1 MIKQAAPA
9 SAAARPGRPQ
19 LDALTGLRFLAALH
33 VVTFHFGV
41 SAAASSGSAVVE
53 SVARM
58 GFIGVGLFFVLS
70 GFVLAYNYAGEDGGL
85 RGDRRSFVV
94 ARFSRIY
101 PLFAFALLLTAP
113 IYLAQLVELYGPRV
127 GLVRA
132 ALTGVPALL
141 MLQAW
146 TPFTLSSWNGPG
158 WSLSAEAF
166 FYLTFPWI
174 VARLRCT
181 TWRQLAGIGA
191 ALFVVAIAAPLALF
205 ITGRFLPLEATTVR
219 LLGGALTLQD
229 LGERIVGFNPLLRLP
244 EFVFGIC
251 LGKYFLARR
260 ARGATLGGGT
270 GAWLAAGS
278 SAALLAI
285 FSVAGHFPDV
295 RYVLQNGMFPL
306 FGLLILGL
314 AEGGGALGRVLS
326 TRAMIRLGEASYAV
340 YILQT
345 PLWHLFA
352 KAVLSPEVRAER
364 NASAPAYL
372 AFLASLIVASLLA
385 YGLIEAPAREW
396 LKQRLRVGR
405 ARPVPSALG
414 T

>member
-1 MIKQAAPA
+1 MNEQAAPA
-9 SAAARPGRPQ
+9 SKAVGSARPQ

-41 SAAASSGSAVVE
+41 SAAASSGSAVIE

-70 GFVLAYNYAGEDGGL
+70 GFVLAYNYTGEDGGL
-85 RGDRRSFVV
+85 RGDRRGFVA
-94 ARFSRIY
+94 ARFSRVY
-101 PLFAFALLLTAP
+101 PLFVFALLLIAP

-127 GLVRA
+127 GLLRA
-132 ALTGVPALL
+132 AVTGVPALL

-146 TPFTLSSWNGPG
+146 TPFTLASWNGPG

-174 VARLRCT
+174 VGRLRCA
-181 TWRQLAGIGA
+181 TWRQLAGVGA

-205 ITGRFLPLEATTVR
+205 IAGRFVPLEATTVR

-229 LGERIVGFNPLLRLP
+229 LGERTVGFNPLLRLP
-244 EFVFGIC
+244 EFVFGVC

-260 ARGATLGGGT
+260 ARGAAPGGDA
-270 GAWLAAGS
+270 GAWLAGGS

-285 FSVAGHFPDV
+285 FSFAGHFPDL
-295 RYVLQNGMFPL
+295 RYVLQIGMFPL

-314 AEGGGALGRVLS
+314 ADGGGALGRVLS

-345 PLWHLFA
+345 PLWHIFA

-364 NASAPAYL
+364 NAGAFAYL
-372 AFLASLIVASLLA
+372 AFVAFLTGASFLA

-396 LKQRLRVGR
+396 LKRRLLAGR
-405 ARPVPSALG
+405 TRPVRSVLG
-414 T
+414 A